1 MRTDST
7 QTFQTI
13 LNSQHFNNSASAE
26 MVPHN
31 TLTYHCLKNHFI
43 ILSQSSLKAYTKND
57 TQLSSNTQQ

>member
-57 TQLSSNTQQ
+57 T